1 MEKKTL
7 MEIFFENSFKN
18 IKEKMTK
25 NNFEDTTKNFLNS
38 FFKNHIFI
46 LKIYLLLFLIQF
58 ASNIFIINLI
68 LKKNKM

>member
-25 NNFEDTTKNFLNS
+25 HNFEDTTKNFFNS
-38 FFKNHIFI
+38 FFKSHIFI
-46 LKIYLLLFLIQF
+46 LKIYFLLFLIQF
-58 ASNIFIINLI
+58 ASNIFIVNLL

>member
-7 MEIFFENSFKN
+7 MEIFFENNFKN

-25 NNFEDTTKNFLNS
+25 TNFEDTTKNFLNS